1 MSDQDSGAEPEPDTD
16 AAAAGSDPDSDFG
29 ILLGLAYQ
37 SMVAEL
43 NAHLTAAG
51 YDGIRPSFGLVFRIL
66 LARDLTGPAD
76 VTATRL
82 AAKLGVTMQGA
93 AKLAGEMERSGYLEK
108 HPDPSDARGK
118 VLRLSARGREAVAEA
133 RRFHQLFE
141 NRLAQ
146 RYGSEAVAAMRA
158 VLTSMAR
165 DNFAG
170 TERNLRQL

>member
-1 MSDQDSGAEPEPDTD
+1 MSRDYP
-16 AAAAGSDPDSDFG
+16 AGTQRTRHLDRALPQLG
-29 ILLGLAYQ
+29 VRPACVARLLVQHDGLA
-37 SMVAEL
+37 
-43 NAHLTAAG
+43 
-51 YDGIRPSFGLVFRIL
+51 
-66 LARDLTGPAD
+66 LAVSLRHRTQES
-76 VTATRL
+76 RQREL